1 MSGHAKH
8 HSIELREGWTEF
20 GDLRNRFNHP
30 KIEPSLL
37 SPQINRRS
45 TNRRR
50 AGKSSGGRNRQ
61 QKRRGKNMTRD
72 GLDLPLGVAQE
83 YNTVRSD
90 GHVVPDVVRTSF
102 EVAPRNTRSKQLS
115 FFIASKQEVA
125 RTVDTPASLNSSD
138 SLAMPPARNARSR
151 PSLLPAQPQR
161 QAPPQPE
168 VDTQVRQARQAPQA
182 PQARQ
187 APQAPQAPHANRPAP
202 EATRSLVQHLEAA
215 KKPELRS
222 LRAAQSMRSR
232 PSMRS
237 VHSKKLMPKS
247 SMKSVKSLTMKPS
260 MKPSMKAMKSMQ
272 AMQSMKA
279 MQAKGSIRSA
289 RSMRAL
295 HSMASMKSLR
305 STSSLHHKIV
315 QNKSQLHT
323 LGAALAARKQSTRV
337 LQHEEQH
344 EPLPPSTL
352 DAELEMLGIEEV
364 EEVEIEEHPPQQQ
377 QQQPRQPP
385 PPQRNTTNTVLTTT
399 TIALP
404 SATPSPSEPPA
415 PSRQAPPLPTPIEF
429 KTQKN
434 KLKHRKPPPKR
445 FTARGTTL
453 RRQKKQLKHRAPP
466 PKRFTAPRATPAT
479 PATPAT
485 HRHHDKPPPRRFT
498 STAHMHHMSDSIR
511 SRKTKQH
518 RRNHTHPGNQ
528 PAPHRQPPPK
538 RFTAPPTVNTAERDH
553 HRAQTRKGRTES
565 GGESGREKSG
575 GDGPPGMSSGP
586 PGMSSGPPART
597 PPPPTYSP
605 AHRNNESVG
614 RQGKA
619 LFQVAH
625 MGQKVLVG
633 SITF

>member
-1 MSGHAKH
+1 
-8 HSIELREGWTEF
+8 
-20 GDLRNRFNHP
+20 
-30 KIEPSLL
+30 
-37 SPQINRRS
+37 
-45 TNRRR
+45 
-50 AGKSSGGRNRQ
+50 
-61 QKRRGKNMTRD
+61 
-72 GLDLPLGVAQE
+72 
-83 YNTVRSD
+83 
-90 GHVVPDVVRTSF
+90 
-102 EVAPRNTRSKQLS
+102 
-115 FFIASKQEVA
+115 
-125 RTVDTPASLNSSD
+125 
-138 SLAMPPARNARSR
+138 
-151 PSLLPAQPQR
+151 
-161 QAPPQPE
+161 
-168 VDTQVRQARQAPQA
+168 
-182 PQARQ
+182 
-187 APQAPQAPHANRPAP
+187 
-202 EATRSLVQHLEAA
+202 
-215 KKPELRS
+215 
-222 LRAAQSMRSR
+222 
-232 PSMRS
+232 
-237 VHSKKLMPKS
+237 
-247 SMKSVKSLTMKPS
+247 
-260 MKPSMKAMKSMQ
+260 
-272 AMQSMKA
+272 
-279 MQAKGSIRSA
+279 
-289 RSMRAL
+289 
-295 HSMASMKSLR
+295 
-305 STSSLHHKIV
+305 
-315 QNKSQLHT
+315 
-323 LGAALAARKQSTRV
+323 
-337 LQHEEQH
+337 
-344 EPLPPSTL
+344 
-352 DAELEMLGIEEV
+352 
-364 EEVEIEEHPPQQQ
+364 
-377 QQQPRQPP
+377 
-385 PPQRNTTNTVLTTT
+385 VLTAT

-415 PSRQAPPLPTPIEF
+415 PSRQAPPLPTPREF

-479 PATPAT
+479 PAT

-528 PAPHRQPPPK
+528 PAPHHRQPPPK